1 MQFHVPRPPYNEPYV
16 VYSNVF
22 RRRTPTKQKSGL
34 CNDLCLS
41 LPHSDW
47 SWLQAGSPSRSSPN
61 SCHRCPVEVTLVVCS
76 CSVRPGW
83 CEAAGQSGTVESS
96 FVIISCGFLAFPFL
110 IGISFGFECSSR
122 LIFRRR
128 FQRPPPSPILHRVNR
143 ICIIKAKINKSKL

>member
-1 MQFHVPRPPYNEPYV
+1 MSPDPPTMNLTLCTVMYLREEHQRNRNLVFAMICAFLCHTLTGAGCKPGLRHVAPP
-16 VYSNVF
+16 
-22 RRRTPTKQKSGL
+22 
-34 CNDLCLS
+34 D
-41 LPHSDW
+41 
-47 SWLQAGSPSRSSPN
+47 